1 MNKIVKI
8 VYCFIFMVFAF
19 NVYGEQCKIIYG
31 TYNYYP
37 PYESVDASGRYSGI
51 NIDLIKALAK
61 HIDCQ
66 LVLESYDWNT
76 LKGKLSNNELT
87 IVSSSMDWQ
96 TLEYA
101 TPLPTIFVQYRIIIG
116 NKDAEFIKDIK
127 HLAGKKIA
135 IFEDSIPYA
144 YLKKQKINAEFM
156 FVNSFEE
163 VVNYIQNNV
172 VDYAFIDYSPFEK
185 ISTYKELQI
194 KSEPMFS
201 TPYGFI
207 IGKNNPLFN
216 KINDGIMS
224 LQQSG
229 EYYNIIKKSKH
240 TDFYNVMK
248 IVVTIIVVILLILF
262 VIALWNKTL
271 YYTVKAK
278 TKENQ
283 QYANL
288 LQAILNHIPETIYII
303 DNHFN
308 ILWNNIEKKDGFNI
322 KYIKDF
328 FNGYIDNINDRCEVN
343 IPDDDHS
350 RNYHILLLKFNYN
363 EAYNYLLVAR
373 DVTENLKLRDELFM
387 TTRYSALGEMST
399 IIAHEINTPLA
410 SVMHNIN
417 FLEDYIQ
424 KTDDAE
430 TNEDI
435 ESAKNSIDY
444 SIKRIQNIIGELKRY
459 TNDYSRE
466 YTFVNIVQCCK
477 NAVGITKFLINKST
491 NNFIFTLKIDENV
504 LIYGNQSQIEQMII
518 NILQNACYA
527 LDDYSKKIELIVEE
541 KDTCIDIIFK
551 DGGKGISQE
560 IFKKICDPYFTT
572 RKEKGGT
579 GLGLSLCS
587 RLIKEH
593 EGQIK
598 FESEEGKG
606 TTVTLSFPKRDINDI
621 NINNR

>member
-1 MNKIVKI
+1 MNKFFKI
-8 VYCFIFMVFAF
+8 IYCFIFLTFSF
-19 NVYGEQCKIIYG
+19 NSYAEQCKIIYG

-37 PYESVDASGRYSGI
+37 PYESVDNSGNYRGI
-51 NIDLIKALAK
+51 NIDLIKAIAK

-66 LVLESYDWNT
+66 LVLETYDWNT
-76 LKGKLSNNELT
+76 LKDKLSNNELT
-87 IVSSSMDWQ
+87 VVSSSMDRQ

-116 NKDAEFIKDIK
+116 KKGAEFIKDINS
-127 HLAGKKIA
+127 LTGKKIA

-144 YLKKQKINAEFM
+144 YLQRQNIKAEFI
-156 FVNSFEE
+156 FVNTFDET
-163 VVNYIQNNV
+163 VKYIHNGK

-185 ISTYKELQI
+185 IEKYEELQV
-194 KSEPMFS
+194 KSEPMFA

-216 KINDGIMS
+216 KINESIMS
-224 LQQSG
+224 LQESG
-229 EYYNIIKKSKH
+229 EYYTIIKKARH
-240 TDFYNVMK
+240 TDFYNIMK
-248 IVVTIIVVILLILF
+248 IILTILAVILLILF

-288 LQAILNHIPETIYII
+288 LQAILHHIPETIYII
-303 DNHFN
+303 DNNFN
-308 ILWNNIEKKDGFNI
+308 ILWNNIEKKNGFDI
-322 KYIKDF
+322 KHIKDF
-328 FNGYIDNINDRCEVN
+328 FNGHIDDIKERCEVN
-343 IPDDDHS
+343 ITDNEFS

-373 DVTENLKLRDELFM
+373 DVTENIKLRDELFM

-410 SVMHNIN
+410 SVMHNID
-417 FLEDYIQ
+417 FLDDYIN

-435 ESAKNSIDY
+435 ESAKNSINN
-444 SIKRIQNIIGELKRY
+444 SIKKIQNIIGELKRY

-527 LDDYSKKIELIVEE
+527 LDDYNKKIELIAEE
-541 KDTCIDIIFK
+541 KETCIDIIVK
-551 DGGKGISQE
+551 DEGKGISQE

-593 EGQIK
+593 DGQIK
-598 FESEEGKG
+598 FESKEGKG
-606 TTVTLSFPKRDINDI
+606 TIVTLSFPKRDINDI
-621 NINNR
+621 NIDNR